1 MAMSL
6 LLVPLAM
13 MLDLLGGGQ
22 NFAATVMAFV
32 AAALIFLFFFV
43 VFPMSIRGQARRA
56 YLASA
61 DYHKPVAMDFYPSVM
76 VTSYRYTRHT
86 IGYESIVS
94 CCETTSHFC
103 FFENRYT
110 MLGQVLPKSSLTAQ
124 EVDALRST
132 LQRDIWSTVSGL
144 LSCIDEMKQLGYH
157 TTRRRA
163 IRPVVENV
171 SCRALH
177 GRKGAMQPDEA
188 A

>member
-1 MAMSL
+1 MSEPVTRVEFSLTYEDLLQFHEQYLRRFGANRLRIPLMAMSL

-22 NFAATVMAFV
+22 SFAATVMAFV

-132 LQRDIWSTVSGL
+132 LQRVFGQRYRV
-144 LSCIDEMKQLGYH
+144 C
-157 TTRRRA
+157 
-163 IRPVVENV
+163 
-171 SCRALH
+171 
-177 GRKGAMQPDEA
+177 
-188 A
+188 